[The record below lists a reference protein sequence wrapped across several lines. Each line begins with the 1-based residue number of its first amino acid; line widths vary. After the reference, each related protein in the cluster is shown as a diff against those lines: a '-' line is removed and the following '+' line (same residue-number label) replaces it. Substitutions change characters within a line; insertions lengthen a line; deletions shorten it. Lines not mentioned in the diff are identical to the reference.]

1 MPYKREG
8 LRDKIVFITGATSG
22 IGEACARA
30 FAELGCKLIITG
42 RQVFRLQ
49 ILASDLMAYGC
60 SVLFFEL
67 NVTKKESIS
76 RLIDSLPEDWKSIDI
91 LINNAGLALGLE
103 PLQEGNIED
112 WDIMIDTNVKGL
124 LYVTRNIVPLMIH
137 YQKGHVIN
145 IGSLAGVGAYPNGA
159 VYCAS
164 KAAVKTLSD
173 GLRMDLV
180 HTNIRVTN
188 IQPGLVDTNFSMT
201 RFHGDRERAERVYKG
216 IEALNAE
223 DIADIIV
230 YVATAPKHV
239 QISEVTVMPTQ
250 QASSQVIHRKL
261 K

>member
-1 MPYKREG
+1 MPYLRED
-8 LRDKIVFITGATSG
+8 LKNKIVLVTGATSG

-49 ILASDLMAYGC
+49 NLASDLMAYGC
-60 SVLFFEL
+60 SVYFYSLD
-67 NVTKKESIS
+67 VTQKSSVQEFINN
-76 RLIDSLPEDWKSIDI
+76 LPEAWKNIDI

-112 WDIMIDTNVKGL
+112 WDTMIDTNVKGL
-124 LYVTRNIVPLMIH
+124 LYVTRQIVPWMMER
-137 YQKGHVIN
+137 QKGHVIN
-145 IGSLAGVGAYPNGA
+145 IGSLAGIAVYPNGT

-164 KAAVKTLSD
+164 KAAVKTISD

-180 HTNIRVTN
+180 HTPIRVTN
-188 IQPGLVDTNFSMT
+188 IQPGLVDTNFSIT

-216 IEALNAE
+216 LEPLNAE
-223 DIADIIV
+223 DIADIVV
-230 YVATAPKHV
+230 YVASAPKHV
-239 QISEVTVMPTQ
+239 QIAEITVMPTQ
-250 QASSQVIHRKL
+250 QASSMVIHRKL